1 MVVNT
6 IHATYQEVYDIKTNS
21 GKVSVLGIHTP
32 SGAVPSTMLSG
43 FYEMYSKVKYQGCSL
58 QLVPA
63 ARLPIDALQIATDPT
78 EGSIDP
84 RDILNPLLFR
94 GCHGES
100 INDILDTMMVP
111 YGLTWSGDSVDE
123 HEFNLEALENM
134 YYQAL
139 TDDAFLK
146 SPISSPFRKDQLYPL
161 VYNVATNYQL
171 ALSLNGGSNPGS
183 VGAPDGI
190 PPSLRSPNAGNQY
203 YGTDDGSTS
212 VTSGNL
218 QWFSSGMH
226 RMDWLDTHNRVG
238 NSSTEL
244 TPTTL
249 IPKIFMGILILPP
262 AYKTIQY
269 FRMIL
274 THHFSFK
281 DFRPRSLQG
290 DYTSVPGYYN
300 SMETVN
306 AEAVQASA
314 GVR

>member
-43 FYEMYSKVKYQGCSL
+43 FYEMYSKVKYEGCSL

-63 ARLPIDALQIATDPT
+63 ARLPIDALQITLE
-78 EGSIDP
+78 EGENSIDP

-111 YGLTWSGDSVDE
+111 YGLTWSGDSVDG
-123 HEFNLEALENM
+123 HEFNLDALENM

-146 SPISSPFRKDQLYPL
+146 SPISSPFRKDSLYPL

-171 ALSLNGGSNPGS
+171 ALSNGSNINLPGV
-183 VGAPDGI
+183 VGAPEGI
-190 PPSLRSPNAGNQY
+190 PAHLRSPNAGLQY
-203 YGTDDGSTS
+203 YENSDTPT
-212 VTSGNL
+212 TGNL

-238 NSSTEL
+238 NSVDDL
-244 TPTTL
+244 TPTTR
-249 IPKIFMGILILPP
+249 IPRIFMGILILPP

-274 THHFSFK
+274 THHFSFR

-290 DYTSVPGYYN
+290 DYSSVPGYYN
-300 SMETVN
+300 SMETIN
-306 AEAVQASA
+306 AEATQASA
-314 GVR
+314 GVK

>member
-63 ARLPIDALQIATDPT
+63 ARLPIDALQITLE
-78 EGSIDP
+78 EGENSIDP

-100 INDILDTMMVP
+100 INDILDTMMLP
-111 YGLTWSGDSVDE
+111 YGLSWSGDSIDE
-123 HEFNLEALENM
+123 HSFSLESLENM

-146 SPISSPFRKDQLYPL
+146 SPISAPFRKDQLYPL

-171 ALSLNGGSNPGS
+171 APS
-183 VGAPDGI
+183 VGGNALVGGTVAVESISGGGVDVPVGGFQYFDDNGEI
-190 PPSLRSPNAGNQY
+190 KPLAGNQH
-203 YGTDDGSTS
+203 
-212 VTSGNL
+212 
-218 QWFSSGMH
+218 WFSSGMH
-226 RMDWLDTHNRVG
+226 RLDWLDTHNRVG
-238 NSSTEL
+238 NSTEDL
-244 TPTTL
+244 TPITR

-306 AEAVQASA
+306 AVATQASA
-314 GVR
+314 GVK

>member
-63 ARLPIDALQIATDPT
+63 ARLPIDALQITLE
-78 EGSIDP
+78 EGENSIDP

-111 YGLTWSGDSVDE
+111 YGLSWTGDSVDE
-123 HEFNLEALENM
+123 HQFNLDALENM

-146 SPISSPFRKDQLYPL
+146 SPISSPFRKDELYPL

-171 ALSLNGGSNPGS
+171 ALSKDGTSPGPGVVSDGS
-183 VGAPDGI
+183 VQG
-190 PPSLRSPNAGNQY
+190 LRVPLAGVQGFVNDSDTFQITGGNQ
-203 YGTDDGSTS
+203 
-212 VTSGNL
+212 

-238 NSSTEL
+238 NSQTDL
-244 TPTTL
+244 TPVTL

-262 AYKTIQY
+262 AYKTVQY

-274 THHFSFK
+274 THHFMFK

-290 DYTSVPGYYN
+290 DYSSVPGYYN

-306 AEAVQASA
+306 ATATQASA
-314 GVR
+314 GVK